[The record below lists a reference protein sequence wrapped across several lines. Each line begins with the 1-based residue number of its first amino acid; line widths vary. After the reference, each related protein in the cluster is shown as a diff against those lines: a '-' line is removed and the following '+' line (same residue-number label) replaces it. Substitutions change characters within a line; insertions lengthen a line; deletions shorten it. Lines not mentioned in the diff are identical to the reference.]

1 MEAPDAIQ
9 WLNDLGVEFDK
20 DIATDVKY
28 QAADE
33 GLLITAVRPN
43 VIRLVPPLNITEKEC
58 NEAFAILH
66 KVVSKLV

>member
-1 MEAPDAIQ
+1 MI
-9 WLNDLGVEFDK
+9 GVEFNN

-28 QAADE
+28 QAAAE

-43 VIRLVPPLNITEKEC
+43 VIRLVPPLNIKEKEC
-58 NEAFAILH
+58 DEAFAILH